1 MIPGPPPPTPPSP
14 PRQPDSFESAQP
26 IASSTSSRTRQLTG
40 QQEVLEALE
49 RARSYVRELEGLQHS
64 LALGGG
70 MDRPVP
76 EDNDEL
82 IVAPGGAPVFHIG
95 EPGAPS
101 PLTAL
106 GDRSAAHDYEQVF
119 ERPVPIAPVS
129 SHDLVVRNIGAGGS
143 GIAVHED
150 VSHHSADLLGLEDLV
165 NMGGG
170 ATLLEQTLQAPPRRT
185 GNIVPWDPLPRGPGG
200 GTRRA
205 RRPICAAYFPRLVF
219 IHLIMACQL

>member
-1 MIPGPPPPTPPSP
+1 MIPLPPPPSP
-14 PRQPDSFESAQP
+14 PPQQQDSFESAQP
-26 IASSTSSRTRQLTG
+26 IASSTSSRGRVPTG

-49 RARSYVRELEGLQHS
+49 RARSYVRELEGLQRS

-70 MDRPVP
+70 MDLPVP

-82 IVAPGGAPVFHIG
+82 IVAPEGAPVFHIG

-119 ERPVPIAPVS
+119 ERPFPVAPV
-129 SHDLVVRNIGAGGS
+129 SHDLVVQNIGAGGS
-143 GIAVHED
+143 GMAVHED
-150 VSHHSADLLGLEDLV
+150 VSQSSMDLLGLENLE